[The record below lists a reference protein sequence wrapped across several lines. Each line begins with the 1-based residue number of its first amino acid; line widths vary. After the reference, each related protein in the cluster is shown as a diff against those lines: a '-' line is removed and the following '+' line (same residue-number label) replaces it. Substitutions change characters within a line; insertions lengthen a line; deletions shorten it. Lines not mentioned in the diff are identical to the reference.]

1 MIIYLSLLFA
11 IVGLILFFIATNPK
25 VSRTGEIMLFCGLL
39 AFLLNA
45 REALTLIG
53 AH

>member
-1 MIIYLSLLFA
+1 
-11 IVGLILFFIATNPK
+11 

-39 AFLLNA
+39 AFLLSA